1 MEELIQYFSSISDN
15 ARGIILVSGLT
26 FFLMLELW
34 IPLFKFDY
42 RKTKHAFLNIFFNI
56 TTMAVNLS
64 GAIIIYNVTNFNS
77 ANSSGILNSINMPLW
92 LYILLGLLLMDLIGS
107 WLIHYIQHKI
117 KWMWKFHIIHHTDP
131 YVDVTTGLRHHPVE
145 SIFRLFFTIM
155 AVIITGIPFGIV
167 MLYQTLSAFFGHM
180 THANVQMPKKLDK
193 ILSLIFITP
202 HFHKIHHH
210 HTLPLTDSNYG
221 NIFSFWDTLF
231 KTSRKVDNLKDIT
244 YGIDTHMKKEEIS
257 SLKNLLL
264 IPFQSFKPDQK
275 SKFSDQI

>member
-26 FFLMLELW
+26 FFIMLELW

-107 WLIHYIQHKI
+107 WLIQESFEKVS
-117 KWMWKFHIIHHTDP
+117 KSIID
-131 YVDVTTGLRHHPVE
+131 
-145 SIFRLFFTIM
+145 
-155 AVIITGIPFGIV
+155 
-167 MLYQTLSAFFGHM
+167 HM
-180 THANVQMPKKLDK
+180 NQ
-193 ILSLIFITP
+193 
-202 HFHKIHHH
+202 
-210 HTLPLTDSNYG
+210 
-221 NIFSFWDTLF
+221 
-231 KTSRKVDNLKDIT
+231 
-244 YGIDTHMKKEEIS
+244 
-257 SLKNLLL
+257 
-264 IPFQSFKPDQK
+264 
-275 SKFSDQI
+275 